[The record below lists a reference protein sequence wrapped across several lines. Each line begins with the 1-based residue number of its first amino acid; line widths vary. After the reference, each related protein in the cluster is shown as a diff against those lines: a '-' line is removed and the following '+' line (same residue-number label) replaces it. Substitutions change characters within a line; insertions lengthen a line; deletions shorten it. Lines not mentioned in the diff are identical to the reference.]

1 MHFYVVS
8 FLFGD
13 MSTCVQMYRQTKTT
27 EKRGTMPCEAL
38 LLDLSDLR
46 QIQYLASFGEPVQSV
61 EVFGSI
67 SRLERGEFSDLDVI
81 LVVDSETAS
90 KWAEDVKKRLGYFG
104 LAFSNGGFYDSAK
117 DARLE
122 IAAEIL
128 GTVPEAMYLPQYTRD
143 IDIFLFPPNWR
154 DRLDELQ
161 VIGRHSDPEFMQ
173 NVALDAVRYD
183 PELELLIGAVY
194 TVG

>member
-1 MHFYVVS
+1 
-8 FLFGD
+8 
-13 MSTCVQMYRQTKTT
+13 
-27 EKRGTMPCEAL
+27 MPCKAL

-46 QIQYLASFGEPVQSV
+46 QIQYLASFGEPVRSV

-67 SRLERGEFSDLDVI
+67 ARGNGGEFSDLDVI
-81 LVVDSETAS
+81 LVVDDETAS
-90 KWAEDVKKRLGYFG
+90 KWTEDVKKRLGYFG
-104 LAFSNGGFYDSAK
+104 MAFSNGGFYDSAK

-128 GTVPEAMYLPQYTRD
+128 GTVPEAMFESPWYVRT
-143 IDIFLFPPNWR
+143 IDVFLFPPDWR

-161 VIGRHSDPEFMQ
+161 IIGQHSDPTFMQ
-173 NVALDAVRYD
+173 NVALDALRYD
-183 PELELLIGAVY
+183 PKLELLLGAVY